1 MKVERTMITVYLSAR
16 TLAAARDVDPS
27 VSPAAVHAAVEVA
40 VAEQLREVA
49 GWPPEAIRARAASLE
64 RGAGPEVR

>member
-1 MKVERTMITVYLSAR
+1 MINVYLSAR
-16 TLAAARDVDPS
+16 SLAAARAVDPH

-49 GWPPEAIRARAASLE
+49 GRSAEEIRALARSIE
-64 RGAGPEVR
+64 RGAD

>member
-1 MKVERTMITVYLSAR
+1 
-16 TLAAARDVDPS
+16 
-27 VSPAAVHAAVEVA
+27 VHAAVEVA

-64 RGAGPEVR
+64 HGDDPKAR